1 MSVRAPYH
9 YVRFREDPLDL
20 GETEVTLRAEGF
32 AVEKHNT
39 PPKDGY
45 EIEMKQVFQTD
56 WNRDH
61 LIVKADTLEAF
72 LTQSVATLLQR
83 EFRPFTERDM
93 NLRKI
98 VLELFN
104 KGRPDFLAVYSSS
117 EPEFDVE

>member
-1 MSVRAPYH
+1 MSVREPYH
-9 YVRFREDPLDL
+9 YVRFREDSLDL
-20 GETEVTLRAEGF
+20 RETEITLRAEGF

-45 EIEMKQVFQTD
+45 EIEMKQVFQKD

-83 EFRPFTERDM
+83 KSRPFTERDM

-104 KGRPDFLAVYSSS
+104 KVRPDFLAVYSSN
-117 EPEFDVE
+117 EPGFDVE